1 MLDRSR
7 PSTSIN
13 LDRPRLRPSLSWPR
27 PFASSVVMTTASSS
41 PQAHKPTSPGGRPS
55 ALPLAKSSHPAGLA
69 HSHWPVDRGGA
80 NPHTPNGRIVE
91 KGGDYGQ
98 QLRRALRTL
107 AQPRAGREGVSR
119 VIWKDT
125 GEAGVEGARSRGR
138 CEGNGWAT
146 ETRCLGI
153 PRLSGPHGDD
163 YTGRLGHG
171 LWLCVLV
178 GPVPGSG
185 PAG

>member
-7 PSTSIN
+7 PPASRN

-41 PQAHKPTSPGGRPS
+41 PQARKPGGRRS
-55 ALPLAKSSHPAGLA
+55 ALPLAKSSQPAGLA

-80 NPHTPNGRIVE
+80 NLHTPIGRMNE

-98 QLRRALRTL
+98 QLKRTLWAL

-119 VIWKDT
+119 IIWKDK
-125 GEAGVEGARSRGR
+125 GEAGVEGVRSWGR
-138 CEGNGWAT
+138 CEGKGWAT

-153 PRLSGPHGDD
+153 PRLSGAHGDD
-163 YTGRLGHG
+163 YAGRLGHG